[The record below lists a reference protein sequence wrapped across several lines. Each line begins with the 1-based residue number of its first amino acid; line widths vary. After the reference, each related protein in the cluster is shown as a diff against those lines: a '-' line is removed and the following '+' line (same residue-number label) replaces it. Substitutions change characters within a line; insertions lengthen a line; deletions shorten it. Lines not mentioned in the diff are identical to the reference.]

1 MNSQSKKGLSVGTII
16 GSVIG
21 SVVAVSVTGAFVL
34 FRRQRRREEEEDVRS
49 SYMNDT
55 MTDAEVIATPFVP
68 TYHETTQEVGALGG
82 MAREYTQSPRSE
94 TPQTVPDG
102 RFLPSPFPQMLS
114 NPMGAASGNVKGSPL
129 RRADTFASEGAHSHA
144 ESSEPQR
151 ELAAT
156 PTVISEPLESVPRV
170 PREAQGLRS
179 VVESLQREMEQ
190 LRAERFDA
198 PPSYT
203 TTPHDGV

>member
-1 MNSQSKKGLSVGTII
+1 
-16 GSVIG
+16 
-21 SVVAVSVTGAFVL
+21 VAVSVTGAFVL
-34 FRRQRRREEEEDVRS
+34 LRRQRRRDAEEEGVKP
-49 SYMNDT
+49 SYLSDT
-55 MTDAEVIATPFVP
+55 MTGTEVIATPFVP

-82 MAREYTQSPRSE
+82 MAREYTQSTRSE
-94 TPQTVPDG
+94 TPRTFSDDG
-102 RFLPSPFPQMLS
+102 LFLPSPFPRMLS

-129 RRADTFASEGAHSHA
+129 RRADTFASEGAQPHA

-156 PTVISEPLESVPRV
+156 PTVISEPLESVPDV
-170 PREAQGLRS
+170 PGEARGLRS

-190 LRAERFDA
+190 LRAERFEA

-203 TTPHDGV
+203 TMPHEDV